1 MDPDGFMLLMDQD
14 FEKFSEWEKNSK
26 NMSIKQLLTN
36 HNEWRKKMIDAKE
49 KYGFSNNAEGNEN
62 ISDFMAKTVY
72 FYYLA
77 MIGWSTLRAYANKLE
92 CENKKLKKSAK
103 IPPKTS
109 KKKKKSGA

>member
-1 MDPDGFMLLMDQD
+1 MDPDGFLLLMDRD
-14 FEKFSEWEKNSK
+14 FEKFNEWEKNSK
-26 NMSIKQLLTN
+26 NMSIKQLLTS

-49 KYGFSNNAEGNEN
+49 KYGFSNDAEGNEN

-92 CENKKLKKSAK
+92 CENKKLKKLAK
-103 IPPKTS
+103 IPTKTS
-109 KKKKKSGA
+109 KKKKKSSA